1 MRGYRPPYDENKYVQ
16 YYLNQAGSGLPGY
29 EGSSTQYGAGI
40 GGMFRSLFR
49 MAIPLFRRGV
59 SIAKPH
65 LKTAAKHII
74 GDVMT
79 NIAHAASTP
88 KQQGA
93 GMRVYARRA
102 TKYPPIGCGR
112 TRAPARRRKQN
123 KRLASIKKRAKP
135 KRIRKV
141 STRRFRGAAND
152 IFI

>member
-1 MRGYRPPYDENKYVQ
+1 MRGYRPPYDEEKYIQ

-49 MAIPLFRRGV
+49 MAVPLFKRGM

-65 LKTAAKHII
+65 LKSAARNII

-79 NIAHAASTP
+79 NISQAASTP
-88 KQQGA
+88 KQQGS
-93 GMRVYARRA
+93 GMTAYFKRPTR
-102 TKYPPIGCGR
+102 YPPAGCGR
-112 TRAPARRRKQN
+112 TRAPTQRRKQN
-123 KRLASIKKRAKP
+123 KRAGSVKKRAKP
-135 KRIRKV
+135 KRIKKV
-141 STRRFRGAAND
+141 TNRRFRGTAND